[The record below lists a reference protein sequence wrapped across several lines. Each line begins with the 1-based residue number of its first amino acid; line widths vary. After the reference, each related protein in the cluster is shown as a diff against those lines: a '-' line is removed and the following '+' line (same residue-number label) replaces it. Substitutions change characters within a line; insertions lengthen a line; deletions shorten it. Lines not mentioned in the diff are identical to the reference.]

1 MMEDKRL
8 VYIDFFGVNFPL
20 CLTVLAQE
28 KIAEDYGSTT
38 KLLEALD
45 DEENSFDDGLTH
57 WINLLHYLMEGGVA
71 RVKMLAFLHG
81 EEASAPVVP
90 TVDQLKEI
98 IGWSEVRAYTTA
110 IFGAMG
116 VSTAQ
121 TVEAE
126 PQKNAETTQE

>member
-1 MMEDKRL
+1 MMDDKRL
-8 VYIDFFGVNFPL
+8 THIDFFGGEYPL

-45 DEENSFDDGLTH
+45 DEENSLDGLKH

-71 RVKMLAFLHG
+71 RVKALAFIAG
-81 EEASAPVVP
+81 EEANVPAVP

-98 IGWSEVRAYTTA
+98 IGWSDVRAYTTA
-110 IFGAMG
+110 IFAAIG

-126 PQKNAETTQE
+126 PKKNVETTQE